1 MIEVKEAIEKA
12 VKEFDSRG
20 LMHGLLD
27 NGLRDLGDKYILTG
41 TPFPG
46 EDCEITVCCVFIDKE
61 TGELESYDKF
71 SDENIYKYSC

>member
-27 NGLRDLGDKYILTG
+27 RCI
-41 TPFPG
+41 
-46 EDCEITVCCVFIDKE
+46 
-61 TGELESYDKF
+61 
-71 SDENIYKYSC
+71 